1 MHTPSVN
8 KVDVIDK
15 RITNFFDKCD
25 RLRSVR
31 KIMLCN
37 VNSQNK
43 YHFLIETS
51 KFADTIASE
60 SSARVLGRNHLIM
73 KLAPARSIYV
83 LVNFLD
89 PLPFLDPSLKSNG
102 SIQKPFNLR
111 CEFISI
117 TPCR

>member
-73 KLAPARSIYV
+73 KLAPT
-83 LVNFLD
+83 
-89 PLPFLDPSLKSNG
+89 
-102 SIQKPFNLR
+102 
-111 CEFISI
+111 I
-117 TPCR
+117 TTIMMEKVQQIATRQVPGI